1 MCRCYGDLFPL
12 IIIIAFRPDVTFF
25 CDLDFDPFLFMQD
38 NEKVYGA
45 YKKWFLSEL

>member
-1 MCRCYGDLFPL
+1 MCRCYGDLFP
-12 IIIIAFRPDVTFF
+12 IIIIPFRPDITFF

-45 YKKWFLSEL
+45 YRKCFLSEL